1 MKRNLQ
7 FMLTALFLGS
17 LSQHV
22 LAGNW
27 WDTNFEQH
35 SPQFG
40 EEGGAGNWAPGGF
53 VVNPWTAP
61 TPYSIT
67 NSSKARSGANS
78 FRFELRP
85 GDCGHGFPPYSEGGN
100 VHGDCLSRSERAE
113 LSSTSFDDHGD
124 AWYAWSIYHQNYQF
138 LNNVSPIHGQFKHV
152 NGDGCGGGSSRSAC
166 IAMFL
171 VSPSGMQVHFDA
183 FQEISPTIIPAGQL
197 NNKWND
203 IRVHTKWSVG
213 ADGIFQVWVNGKL
226 KLDRRGANLRPG
238 MGPHRFRFGIYR
250 PQVNRANNNHTQ
262 VVYYDEVMRG
272 NSCQSVSQFMTCPG
286 GGGSTGTGTGS
297 SDSADGSTASLFETY
312 VNAYGDL
319 NAAFN
324 NGLKPGKTKAEF
336 GQWHYC
342 AYGNAEG
349 RTSAGISLDIC
360 AASLDSTTPDINS
373 NVDEMEDSLSRGR
386 FTDEITTGIR
396 SFSRIAVFNG
406 EVFSF
411 KDYYTFKAYE
421 VNDTQGLMLGFS
433 KKQKSDGT
441 TDDPVG
447 VGWLFDNVALM
458 VAQDNSM
465 LGYDAK
471 GIFDFKDPST
481 TYIDI
486 GHRKKFADNIT
497 LFTDLIYAYGR
508 SNDGDLVKLS
518 DIHALGFE
526 SKLEY
531 VANDTNTFVFRF
543 DLPLHIEDGS
553 SRFIVSQFGQP
564 VPLNI
569 DLVPDGRE
577 MRLSLGN
584 NFRLF
589 DSSMITSRF
598 MYTRDPDHR
607 QSSNDYQFDI
617 RYRVEY

>member
-1 MKRNLQ
+1 MKRDLQ

-27 WDTNFEQH
+27 WERDFQTENVYMGSADGSGTWGSFYVH
-35 SPQFG
+35 GCNPH
-40 EEGGAGNWAPGGF
+40 
-53 VVNPWTAP
+53 NPWHVGVGGGVVRA
-61 TPYSIT
+61 
-67 NSSKARSGANS
+67 GAQS
-78 FRFELRP
+78 FRFENRP
-85 GDCGHGFPPYSEGGN
+85 GQMR
-100 VHGDCLSRSERAE
+100 GDCNYHLAEYGERTE
-113 LSSTSFDDHGD
+113 LTAGATDRPGND
-124 AWYAWSIYHQNYQF
+124 AWYAWSVYHKDFRFIGNGA
-138 LNNVSPIHGQFKHV
+138 PTHGQFKTVGAGHQYLFFRMDESRGMV
-152 NGDGCGGGSSRSAC
+152 ADFNAFEGWAGSQVVIPKSQ
-166 IAMFL
+166 
-171 VSPSGMQVHFDA
+171 VS
-183 FQEISPTIIPAGQL
+183 
-197 NNKWND
+197 NKWND
-203 IRVHTKWSVG
+203 IRVHAKWSTG
-213 ADGIFQVWVNGKL
+213 TDGLIQIWVNGVL
-226 KLDRRGANLRPG
+226 KVDRRGRNAIDNDPIL
-238 MGPHRFRFGIYR
+238 FRFGIYKSDTHR
-250 PQVNRANNNHTQ
+250 VTNNVAQ

-272 NSCQSVSQFMTCPG
+272 GSCESVSQFMACPG

-297 SDSADGSTASLFETY
+297 SDSADGSTASIFETY
-312 VNAYGDL
+312 VNTYGDL